1 MYNPEIFDICRENGN
16 SGIYF
21 FLDRDGTYMYI
32 GKSKNLSSRIMSSF
46 KERNKQKQL
55 MFIQFMF
62 MEYHNAHILEPYYIL
77 KYRPALNTDLTVDYE
92 YDLLKIDH
100 PFQMSEKYELAIDEY
115 TRKFEWDNFEQ
126 KFDRGDDE

>member
-1 MYNPEIFDICRENGN
+1 
-16 SGIYF
+16 
-21 FLDRDGTYMYI
+21 
-32 GKSKNLSSRIMSSF
+32 MSSF